1 MHSFLVAGGH
11 RLETLQIHPERSDRP
26 WLVFLHEGLGSI
38 ALWRDFPQALCDAA
52 NCRGLVY
59 SRYGYGR
66 SEPLAAPRTVDFM
79 HVEATEVL
87 PEILEQL
94 GIRNPI
100 LFGHSDGG
108 SIALIHAAAFPERV
122 AGAVL
127 LAPHILVED
136 VSIASS
142 AAAREAYGSN
152 GLRDKLA
159 RYHDDPDSAFRGWND
174 IWLDPAFRSWNI
186 EPLLARIRC
195 PLLAIQGGKD
205 EYGTMRQIDGIA
217 ANARQTSVSL
227 RKLADC
233 GHAPHRDQPQAVI
246 DATTGFIGQLQ
257 RHNNEIHL

>member
-1 MHSFLVAGGH
+1 MVAAVALLGALAVLGFRTWPALVA
-11 RLETLQIHPERSDRP
+11 
-26 WLVFLHEGLGSI
+26 V
-38 ALWRDFPQALCDAA
+38 
-52 NCRGLVY
+52 N
-59 SRYGYGR
+59 
-66 SEPLAAPRTVDFM
+66 
-79 HVEATEVL
+79 
-87 PEILEQL
+87 
-94 GIRNPI
+94 
-100 LFGHSDGG
+100 
-108 SIALIHAAAFPERV
+108 
-122 AGAVL
+122 AVL